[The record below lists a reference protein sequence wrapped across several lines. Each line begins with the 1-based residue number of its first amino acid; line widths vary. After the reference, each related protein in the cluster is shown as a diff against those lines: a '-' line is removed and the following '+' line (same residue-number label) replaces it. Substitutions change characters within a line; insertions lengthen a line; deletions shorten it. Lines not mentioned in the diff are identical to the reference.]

1 MSVYQSTSG
10 TGLVAALC
18 RAEVEEDQVD
28 PPAGWSLHLGLP
40 KTASTLLQKHLFGCH
55 LDLDYLGKLGA
66 KWVSPE
72 VEKFVRCITKAQG
85 LDDSLARGMR
95 EGYIE
100 PALRGGRLPV
110 LSNEGLSAGL
120 PELHE
125 KRAEFLKQ
133 VWSPCSVLFFIR
145 HPLRLVESLYF
156 HRLRQYARKG
166 MSPHMGGRLYFDV
179 NEWLE
184 ANLEVQVGV
193 FNLLDYARTIQVY
206 CRILGRSNVGVFLFE
221 ELTRDLEAT
230 MQQVCGY
237 LGVTPATGLDLAR
250 EQPVNP
256 RWTEQ
261 QVLRL
266 KEISSSRW
274 RSGIFRAM
282 GMRRR
287 DSTLAVTGS
296 STPARLDWSG
306 SGWIE
311 RIEKQTAAG
320 NRWLAQ
326 TLGLPLARYKYPM

>member
-1 MSVYQSTSG
+1 M
-10 TGLVAALC
+10 
-18 RAEVEEDQVD
+18 DQILK
-28 PPAGWSLHLGLP
+28 WSLHLGLP

-55 LDLDYLGKLGA
+55 PDLDYLGKLRT

-72 VEKFVRCITKAQG
+72 VEKFVRRITTAQE
-85 LDDSLARGMR
+85 LDASLALGMR

-125 KRAEFLKQ
+125 ERAEFLKQ

-166 MSPHMGGRLYFDV
+166 MSPHMRDSLGGRLYVDV

-184 ANLEVQVGV
+184 ANLEVEVGV

-206 CRILGRSNVGVFLFE
+206 CRILGRANVGVFLFE

-230 MQQVCGY
+230 IQQVCGC
-237 LGVTPATGLDLAR
+237 LGVNPATGLNLAR

-287 DSTLAVTGS
+287 DRMLAVKGS
-296 STPARLDWSG
+296 SSPARLDWTG

-311 RIEKQTAAG
+311 RIEKQTAKG

-326 TLGLPLARYKYPM
+326 TFGLPLARYKYPL